1 MMVLRVSFKALI
13 GFLLAL
19 AAFSA
24 SAQAP
29 FPSKP
34 IRIIVGAPPGGAND
48 TIARIVAQ
56 RMDGLGQPVIV
67 ENRTGAAQMIAA
79 EMVAKAPPDGHTLLI
94 ASQTILAVVPIINKV
109 TTFDPLKD
117 FAAVTL
123 IGSTPLVLVVS
134 PSLPANTV
142 RELIALAKARPG
154 ELNFGSGGVG
164 TTPHMAGELF
174 AMMAGVKLQNI
185 SYKGEQPA
193 LTDMLG
199 GQLPMMFSNVSAAMP
214 HVKSG
219 KLRGLAVTSAAR
231 IDGAPGL
238 PTVAEAGLPGYETAT
253 WLGIV
258 APAATSREVVAKIN
272 AEIQRV
278 MALPEVKEKLIAQ
291 GLTLS
296 GGTPEQ
302 FGAYIRS
309 EHAKWG
315 NLIKD
320 AGIKAE

>member
-1 MMVLRVSFKALI
+1 MVLRVSFKALI

-134 PSLPANTV
+134 PALPANTV

-278 MALPEVKEKLIAQ
+278 MALPEVREKLIAQ

>member
-1 MMVLRVSFKALI
+1 MILRVSFKALT
-13 GFLLAL
+13 GLLLAL
-19 AAFSA
+19 AAILAF
-24 SAQAP
+24 AQAS

-79 EMVAKAPPDGHTLLI
+79 EMVAKSAPDGTMLLI

-109 TTFDPLKD
+109 TTFDPLRD
-117 FAAVTL
+117 FAGVSL

-134 PSLPANTV
+134 PALAVNSM
-142 RELIALAKARPG
+142 RELIALAKAKPG

-258 APAATSREVVAKIN
+258 APSATPREVVARLN

-296 GGTPEQ
+296 SSTPEQ
-302 FGAYIRS
+302 FGAYIRV
-309 EHAKWG
+309 EHAKWSK
-315 NLIKD
+315 LIID

>member
-1 MMVLRVSFKALI
+1 MKLLRGLT
-13 GFLLAL
+13 GLLL
-19 AAFSA
+19 MFAAGA
-24 SAQAP
+24 AIAQGA
-29 FPSKP
+29 FPAKP

-134 PSLPANTV
+134 PSLPATTV
-142 RELIALAKARPG
+142 RELIALAKAKPG

-238 PTVAEAGLPGYETAT
+238 PTVAEVGLPGFETAT

-302 FGAYIRS
+302 FGVYIRS
-309 EHAKWG
+309 EHAKWAK
-315 NLIKD
+315 LIKD

>member
-1 MMVLRVSFKALI
+1 MKLLRCSAGLVLAFAACA
-13 GFLLAL
+13 AL
-19 AAFSA
+19 A
-24 SAQAP
+24 QAA

-48 TIARIVAQ
+48 TIARLVAQ
-56 RMDGLGQPVIV
+56 KMDGLGQPVIV

-79 EMVAKAPPDGHTLLI
+79 EMVAKAAPDGTTLLI
-94 ASQTILAVVPIINKV
+94 ASQTILAVVPVINKV
-109 TTFDPLKD
+109 TSFDPLRD
-117 FAAVTL
+117 FAGVTL
-123 IGSTPLVLVVS
+123 IGSTPLVLVVN
-134 PSLPANTV
+134 PAIPANTIK
-142 RELIALAKARPG
+142 ELVALAKSRPG

-174 AMMAGVKLQNI
+174 AMMAGIKLQNI

-193 LTDMLG
+193 LTDILG

-214 HVKSG
+214 LVKSG

-231 IDGAPGL
+231 IDAAPGL
-238 PTVAEAGLPGYETAT
+238 PTVAEAGIAGYETAT

-258 APAATSREVVAKIN
+258 APAATPREIVARLN
-272 AEIQRV
+272 AEFQRV
-278 MALPEVKEKLIAQ
+278 MAMPDVKEKLAAQ
-291 GLTLS
+291 GLTLAS
-296 GGTPEQ
+296 GTPEQ

-309 EHAKWG
+309 EHAKWSK
-315 NLIKD
+315 LIRD